1 MSSGLS
7 DLSTPT
13 GWADLGELLHRWLI
27 TQRWFGGKAREEAA
41 SEIADA
47 ALLSGADGDADA
59 DVLVVL
65 LSVTYD
71 DGAVEHYHVP
81 LVADPDEAI
90 GTVGRVAV
98 GDAAA
103 DARGV
108 RTLAAA
114 ATSERSTPTTVG
126 SQLVGAPHGG
136 LMEPLVL
143 PTGEPRWLH
152 AEQSNSAAVLG
163 EAWFVK
169 VFRRLEPGPNPDVE
183 LTAVLTESGFDGTP
197 PQAGA
202 LAWGGAPTEAPALIM
217 VSRFESDA
225 EDAWGQALA
234 EAEAVAG
241 GVAPPHGLVDGVADL
256 GRVVADLHRVLAE
269 RLGTHD
275 IGHETLAGWA
285 HTMTRQLDRVLELA
299 AGSSHPQV
307 RAVVDAA
314 DELHGRFQ
322 GLAEIGDPGRS
333 MRVHGDLHL
342 GQLLRR
348 ADGRWLVLD
357 FEGEPARPLGE
368 RRRPHSALRDIAGM
382 LRSFDYA
389 AAHRSASDGTDD
401 PPPALRAWRD
411 ELTRSFTGAYDA
423 AAPRHL
429 LPPDPTTHRML
440 RSAFVLDKAVYEL
453 GYELDNRPS
462 WASIPAGGI
471 LRVLAG
477 EGAEVT
483 S

>member
-1 MSSGLS
+1 MSYGLS

-13 GWADLGELLHRWLI
+13 GWTDLGELLHQWLV
-27 TQRWFGGKAREEAA
+27 TQRWFGGKAREGAA
-41 SEIADA
+41 TEIVDT
-47 ALLSGADGDADA
+47 ALLAGSDGEA

-71 DGAVEHYHVP
+71 DGAVEHYHLP
-81 LVADPDEAI
+81 LVADPEHPI
-90 GTVGRVAV
+90 GTVGRVTV

-103 DARGV
+103 DGRGV

-114 ATSERSTPTTVG
+114 ATRARTIPTTVG
-126 SQLVGAPHGG
+126 SQLVGAPHGAVQ
-136 LMEPLVL
+136 EPLAM
-143 PTGEPRWLH
+143 PQGQTRWLY

-163 EAWFVK
+163 EEWFVK
-169 VFRRLEPGPNPDVE
+169 VFRRLERGPNPDVE
-183 LTAVLTESGFDGTP
+183 LTAVLTEAGSTDVP
-197 PQAGA
+197 HQAGA
-202 LAWGGAPTEAPALIM
+202 LAWGGGTTEAPALVM
-217 VSRFESDA
+217 VSHFEADA
-225 EDAWGQALA
+225 QDAWVQALDD
-234 EAEAVAG
+234 AEAVARG
-241 GVAPPHGLVDGVADL
+241 ETPPHGLVEGAAEL

-285 HTMTRQLDRVLELA
+285 HTMTLQLDHVLQLA
-299 AGSSHPQV
+299 HGSSQPQV

-314 DELHGRFQ
+314 DDLHSRFQ
-322 GLAEIGDPGRS
+322 GLTDIGDPGRS

-348 ADGRWLVLD
+348 SDGRWLVID
-357 FEGEPARPLGE
+357 FEGEPARPVGE
-368 RRRPHSALRDIAGM
+368 RRRPHSPLRDVAGM

-389 AAHRSASDGTDD
+389 AAHRAAGAGQAD
-401 PPPALRAWRD
+401 PSRALRAWRD
-411 ELTRSFTGAYDA
+411 ELTRAFTAAYDA
-423 AAPRHL
+423 AVPRHL
-429 LPPDPTTHRML
+429 LPPDPTTHRIL

-477 EGAEVT
+477 EGAEVIP
-483 S
+483 

>member
-1 MSSGLS
+1 MSGGLS
-7 DLSTPT
+7 DLSIPT
-13 GWADLGELLHRWLI
+13 GWADLGDLLHRWLI
-27 TQRWFGGKAREEAA
+27 TQRWFGGKARESAA
-41 SEIADA
+41 TEIVDT
-47 ALLSGADGDADA
+47 ALLGGADGGA

-71 DGAVEHYHVP
+71 DGAAEHYHLP
-81 LVADPDEAI
+81 LVADPEQPI

-98 GDAAA
+98 GDAAI

-114 ATSERSTPTTVG
+114 ATRDRTTPTTVG
-126 SQLVGAPHGG
+126 SQLVSTPHGG
-136 LMEPLVL
+136 LADPLAV
-143 PTGEPRWLH
+143 PAGPPRWLH
-152 AEQSNSAAVLG
+152 TEQSNSAAVLG
-163 EAWFVK
+163 EEWFVK

-183 LTAVLTESGFDGTP
+183 LTAVLTEAGFAEVP
-197 PQAGA
+197 RQAGA
-202 LAWGGAPTEAPALIM
+202 LAWGGVPTEAPTLVM
-217 VSRFESDA
+217 VSHFVAEA

-234 EAEAVAG
+234 DADAVAAG
-241 GVAPPHGLVDGVADL
+241 HTPPNGLVAGVADL
-256 GRVVADLHRVLAE
+256 GGMVADLHRVLAD

-285 HTMTRQLDRVLELA
+285 HTMTLQLDRVLQLA
-299 AGSSHPQV
+299 AVSPQPQV

-314 DELHGRFQ
+314 DDLHGRFQ
-322 GLAEIGDPGRS
+322 RLADMGDPGRS

-348 ADGRWLVLD
+348 DDGRWLVLD

-368 RRRPHSALRDIAGM
+368 RRRPHSPLRDVAGM

-389 AAHRSASDGTDD
+389 AAHQAANEGADD

-411 ELTRSFTGAYDA
+411 DLMRAFTAAYDA

-429 LPPDPTTHRML
+429 LPPDPTVHRLL